1 MCGVF
6 DHSLGKSVGFSAA
19 QPEGFAPTITIEIT
33 RPGFVMT
40 QALPQK
46 LRAASVSTAVESVLT
61 FEAFLA
67 YDDGDG
73 DRPYELE
80 NGVLREMPV
89 ESPGNDSIAKWLMF
103 ELAKHVPIALLSN
116 RTEVEVSGRR
126 ATCRIPDLLVHSEA
140 SYQALAGA
148 KRNLLTRDMP
158 PPALVVEVVSP
169 GEDNRNR
176 DYRYKRTEY
185 GARGI
190 AEYWIVDPAEQ
201 RVTVCRWV
209 EGQYED
215 EVFRGSDRLVSIVIP
230 ASELMAE
237 QVLAFGVNAL

>member
-1 MCGVF
+1 
-6 DHSLGKSVGFSAA
+6 
-19 QPEGFAPTITIEIT
+19 
-33 RPGFVMT
+33 MT

-46 LRAASVSTAVESVLT
+46 LRIASAKTAEELVMT

-67 YDDGDG
+67 YEGEG
-73 DRPYELE
+73 DRAYELE
-80 NGVLREMPV
+80 NGLLVEMPV
-89 ESPGNDSIAKWLMF
+89 ESPENDSIAKWLMF

-116 RTEVEVSGRR
+116 KTEVEVSGRR

-148 KRNLLTRDMP
+148 KRNLLTRDMS

-169 GEDNRNR
+169 GEENRNR
-176 DYRYKRTEY
+176 DYRYKLAEY

-190 AEYWIVDPAEQ
+190 AEYWIIDPAEQ
-201 RVTVCRWV
+201 KIIVCRWV

-215 EVFRGSDRLVSIVIP
+215 EVFEGETRLVSAVIP
-230 ASELMAE
+230 EFELTAE
-237 QVLAFGVNAL
+237 QVLAFGANAL